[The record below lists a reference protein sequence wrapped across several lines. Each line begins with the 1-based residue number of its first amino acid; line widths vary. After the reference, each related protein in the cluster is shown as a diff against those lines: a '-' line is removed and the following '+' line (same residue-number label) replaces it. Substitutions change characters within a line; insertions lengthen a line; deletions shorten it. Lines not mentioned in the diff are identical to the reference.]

1 VFADGENRHET
12 QHVVKNGVFGYFLSR
27 NVSASK
33 ITKKNLHRPKP
44 CIPSVCPKNPPFRPF
59 HEPIRR
65 TTPVKISL

>member
-1 VFADGENRHET
+1 VFADGQNRHET

-33 ITKKNLHRPKP
+33 ITKKKLHRPKP
-44 CIPSVCPKNPPFRPF
+44 CITSVCPKNPPFRQF

-65 TTPVKISL
+65 TTRPKISL